1 MSKIYFVKIVLKR
14 NNAGKQKGAVF
25 FINTNRETESDE
37 IQGEIKKILDLQK
50 VREKTFWKKQEK
62 THKKVVTKV

>member
-1 MSKIYFVKIVLKR
+1 MVLKR

-25 FINTNRETESDE
+25 FINTNRETESE

-50 VREKTFWKKQEK
+50 VREKTF
-62 THKKVVTKV
+62 